1 MAYKKQMDMVMK
13 LVNLTNS
20 GAIDWKPSVNKNM
33 FQVSFRDNT
42 LRIALKASR
51 TSADSDIEIQLLNGS
66 GELVES
72 FTDVDLG
79 SDAESQ
85 LSALAWF
92 QIMSELY
99 KAAQRTALGA
109 EKVLDEIIADLDAT
123 IPF

>member
-1 MAYKKQMDMVMK
+1 MAYKKQMDLVIK

-20 GAIDWKPSVNKNM
+20 GEIDWKPSVNKNM

-109 EKVLDEIIADLDAT
+109 EKVLDEIIADLDAI